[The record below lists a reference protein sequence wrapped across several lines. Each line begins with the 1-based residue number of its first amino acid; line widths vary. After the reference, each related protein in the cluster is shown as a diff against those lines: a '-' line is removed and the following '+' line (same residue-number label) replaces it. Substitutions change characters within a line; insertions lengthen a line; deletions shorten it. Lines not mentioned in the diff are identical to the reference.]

1 MRRLVNLRIIL
12 ILYCGNEFFKQVV
25 NFCFKL
31 DTIVPRY
38 GSIIFSEHKVCL
50 KKVLWIVV

>member
-12 ILYCGNEFFKQVV
+12 ILYCGNEFFKQVL

-38 GSIIFSEHKVCL
+38 GSIVFSEHKVCL
-50 KKVLWIVV
+50 KKVL